1 VLASGNKD
9 GEVLLWKIDARRP
22 ENGRREL
29 PSDVQR
35 VIPLPVRRMV
45 LGKRSNARW
54 SLIDLLTLSEE
65 ALPALEIPSG
75 GDVPL
80 IAPIRKRHAPKSLDR
95 TRLKLHGNLKGR
107 WYLRMESYWLW
118 RVKVARL
125 VSMMRALLI

>member
-1 VLASGNKD
+1 MGRYCSGKLMLADPKTD
-9 GEVLLWKIDARRP
+9 V
-22 ENGRREL
+22 REL

-95 TRLKLHGNLKGR
+95 TRLKLHGNLKGGGISG
-107 WYLRMESYWLW
+107 W
-118 RVKVARL
+118 KVAGCGE
-125 VSMMRALLI
+125 

>member
-1 VLASGNKD
+1 GRLIRLLRGHTKYVLQLAFSSDGGVLASTSEDQTIRLWNTADWSPLSDPLRGHNHEVNAVAFSSNGGVLASGNKD

-54 SLIDLLTLSEE
+54 SLIDLLT
-65 ALPALEIPSG
+65 
-75 GDVPL
+75 
-80 IAPIRKRHAPKSLDR
+80 
-95 TRLKLHGNLKGR
+95 
-107 WYLRMESYWLW
+107 
-118 RVKVARL
+118 
-125 VSMMRALLI
+125 